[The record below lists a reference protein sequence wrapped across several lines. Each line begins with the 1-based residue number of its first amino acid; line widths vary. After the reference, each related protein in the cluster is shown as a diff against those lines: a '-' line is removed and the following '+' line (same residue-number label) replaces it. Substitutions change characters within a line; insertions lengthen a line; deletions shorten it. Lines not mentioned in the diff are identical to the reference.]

1 MPLDRQSRIN
11 RHIKASRPQVSNG
24 APGISE
30 GVNGDVTYRQV
41 GGSLS
46 QYVKKDNKWHEISG
60 GATETQIITVAGGGT
75 TTAAGGGVSDHDELN
90 NLTSGDDHTQYVH
103 NTTART
109 ITAQHNFTNATVPFS
124 VTSTNKVTN
133 LNAERINSKS
143 STDLVL
149 VDGSQ
154 ALSANWDAG
163 AYQIR
168 ALTFQSDV
176 SGSPPFVVAS
186 SNKVVNLNADQL
198 DGNDESAFFKLADSE
213 TVTGIPAFNGGT
225 SGASAPFTV
234 DSTDKVANLN
244 ADLLDGFDESAFFKL
259 ADNETVTGLP
269 AFNGGTSGASSP
281 FSVDSTYKVSNL
293 NADLLDGYDETAF
306 FLLAD
311 DETVTGQ
318 PSFNG
323 GDGSSPPFYVDS
335 GYVVADLNADKADGY
350 HFDQDVRTTAS
361 PAFVG
366 LTVGAGNIDLNSS
379 MTITGDITGDSGNL
393 TVSASSGDVLVEGT
407 TFSGNNVSI
416 PGDLTVLGDS
426 VTLTT
431 ATVQVEDKNIYLA
444 YNNTTGDDAAKNTA
458 ANAGGVSLKA
468 AEDKHFVWYNTT
480 DRWTASEDI
489 EAPGLYLNTN
499 TETKITLHD
508 TAGPT
513 DVTIGTSNAGDMI
526 LTAVSGQGVTV
537 DNNNHLGGTS
547 FFSGFAG
554 SGWRITKDAANEY
567 NAEFDNLVVR
577 GTMSVY
583 ELLIPQIR
591 ATNGSIMVTSADKVI

>member
-213 TVTGIPAFNGGT
+213 TVTGIPAFYGGT

-234 DSTDKVANLN
+234 DSTD
-244 ADLLDGFDESAFFKL
+244 
-259 ADNETVTGLP
+259 
-269 AFNGGTSGASSP
+269 
-281 FSVDSTYKVSNL
+281 
-293 NADLLDGYDETAF
+293 
-306 FLLAD
+306 
-311 DETVTGQ
+311 
-318 PSFNG
+318 
-323 GDGSSPPFYVDS
+323 
-335 GYVVADLNADKADGY
+335 
-350 HFDQDVRTTAS
+350 
-361 PAFVG
+361 
-366 LTVGAGNIDLNSS
+366 
-379 MTITGDITGDSGNL
+379 
-393 TVSASSGDVLVEGT
+393 
-407 TFSGNNVSI
+407 
-416 PGDLTVLGDS
+416 
-426 VTLTT
+426 
-431 ATVQVEDKNIYLA
+431 
-444 YNNTTGDDAAKNTA
+444 
-458 ANAGGVSLKA
+458 
-468 AEDKHFVWYNTT
+468 
-480 DRWTASEDI
+480 
-489 EAPGLYLNTN
+489 
-499 TETKITLHD
+499 
-508 TAGPT
+508 
-513 DVTIGTSNAGDMI
+513 
-526 LTAVSGQGVTV
+526 
-537 DNNNHLGGTS
+537 
-547 FFSGFAG
+547 
-554 SGWRITKDAANEY
+554 
-567 NAEFDNLVVR
+567 
-577 GTMSVY
+577 
-583 ELLIPQIR
+583 
-591 ATNGSIMVTSADKVI
+591 